1 MKNLK
6 IDKTFCKAQSFEAAD
21 RSNVFD
27 RTVPIADRLGLAF
40 HLSCTIH
47 GIKEGDSLKLD
58 RTVFSAYKFKDA

>member
-6 IDKTFCKAQSFEAAD
+6 IDKSFCKAQSFEAAV

-27 RTVPIADRLGLAF
+27 KTIPIEDRLRLAF

-47 GIKEGDSLKLD
+47 GIKEGDSLRLD